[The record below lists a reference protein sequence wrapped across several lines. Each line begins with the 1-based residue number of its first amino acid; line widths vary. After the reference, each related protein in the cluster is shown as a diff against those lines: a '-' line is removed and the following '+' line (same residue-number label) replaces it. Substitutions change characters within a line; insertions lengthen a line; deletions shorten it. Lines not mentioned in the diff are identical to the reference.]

1 MFQRFL
7 FSIVLCFKILC
18 QTHSNGMKTHF
29 AVLETE
35 NLFPKLQPNRLL
47 FSLTLYRKLMHHE
60 SLEEWELD
68 CPHRFRYRDLYAAT
82 KGFKESEVIGVGG
95 FGAVFKGILPATGS
109 EVVGEEKESRIQL

>member
-7 FSIVLCFKILC
+7 FSIVLCFKTLC
-18 QTHSNGMKTHF
+18 QTHSNGVKTRF

-35 NLFPKLQPNRLL
+35 NLFPKQQPNRLL

-68 CPHRFRYRDLYAAT
+68 CPHGFRYRDLYAAT